1 MATSQHESTGAE
13 RSPLAG
19 NRLIRRRRVLYVSG
33 FDPRGPSF
41 YHRMLRDEC
50 AKHTVLS
57 GTPMIVGQRRTVSPL
72 VQAWTVLSGENGEEV
87 ETRYEFL
94 RWDDIIREHWPRS
107 MMRVWA
113 ESIHATWVY
122 IRAGITRAAFRTSF
136 PIGIT
141 MHLPMVLILAQI
153 LLFAL
158 AAALF
163 IGVMPGLL
171 DWPIWTGLLATLTAA
186 IGIVLLA
193 RRIDA
198 KINAH
203 WSGRIMAFT
212 VRDARNQVE
221 HIEARRNAMADYL
234 VAAIAENSEDEVLL
248 VGHSLGTPLAT
259 SVMALALER
268 DPELGRRGPEVALLT
283 LGQTTPM
290 LSLMPEAKWFRDHL
304 RIAGTAPASSVSW
317 IDFTS
322 PIDGAC
328 FALVDPVTGANPDF
342 RPAEGVEPCPKLLNA
357 RLIELVDPATYA
369 KVKRDWIRVHFQY
382 LMAGERLG
390 DYDYFRIIGGPVT
403 LNERYA
409 HRPSVK
415 DFSRLRWQSK

>member
-1 MATSQHESTGAE
+1 
-13 RSPLAG
+13 
-19 NRLIRRRRVLYVSG
+19 
-33 FDPRGPSF
+33 
-41 YHRMLRDEC
+41 MLRDEA

-57 GTPMIVGQRRTVSPL
+57 GTPMIVGQRRTLSPL
-72 VQAWTVLSGENGEEV
+72 VQAWTILSDDGDEEI

-113 ESIHATWVY
+113 ESIYATWVY

-141 MHLPMVLILAQI
+141 MHLPVVLILAQI
-153 LLFAL
+153 LFF
-158 AAALF
+158 AAAATLL
-163 IGVMPGLL
+163 IGVAPALL
-171 DWPIWTGLLATLTAA
+171 GWPVWTGLLAALAAA

-193 RRIDA
+193 RRIDT

-212 VRDARNQVE
+212 VRDARSQVE
-221 HIEARRNAMADYL
+221 HLDARREAMADYF
-234 VAAIAENSEDEVLL
+234 VAAVAENSDDEILL
-248 VGHSLGTPLAT
+248 VGHSLGTPLAA

-268 DPELGRRGPEVALLT
+268 DRDLGRRGPEVALLT
-283 LGQTTPM
+283 LGQTMPM
-290 LSLMPEAKWFRDHL
+290 LSLMPEAEWFRRHL
-304 RIAGTAPASSVSW
+304 RVAGAAPASGVSW

-328 FALVDPVTGANPDF
+328 FALVDPVINANPDF
-342 RPAEGVEPCPKLLNA
+342 RPAGDAEPCPKLLNA
-357 RLIELVDPATYA
+357 RLIELIDPATYA

-390 DYDYFRIIGGPVT
+390 EYDYFCMIGGPVT
-403 LNERYA
+403 LSARYA
-409 HRPSVK
+409 HRQSVK
-415 DFSRLRWQSK
+415 NYTRLRWLSK